1 MYLVWLLIFVVI
13 PTFLIWLFNFN
24 LLWKYKATLFYA
36 IFFALVFSI
45 PWDLYAVKSN
55 IWFYPKEGNLG
66 LQIGTLPL
74 ESYFFYALV
83 TLLLASITILI
94 KYRLK

>member
-1 MYLVWLLIFVVI
+1 MYLIWLLIFVLT

-24 LLWKYKATLFYA
+24 LLWRYKATLTHA

-45 PWDLYAVKSN
+45 PWDIYAVKSN
-55 IWFYPKEGNLG
+55 IWSFPREGNAG
-66 LQIGTLPL
+66 IQIGILPL
-74 ESYFFYALV
+74 EEYLFMTLV
-83 TLLLASITILI
+83 TLLIASITITI